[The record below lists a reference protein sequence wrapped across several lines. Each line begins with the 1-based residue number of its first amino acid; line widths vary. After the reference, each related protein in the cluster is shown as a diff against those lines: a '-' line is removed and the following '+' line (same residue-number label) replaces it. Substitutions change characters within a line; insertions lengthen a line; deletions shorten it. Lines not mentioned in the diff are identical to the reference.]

1 MYDPLTYRYPR
12 TMEEAFGPYAT
23 LTIKEDEQMDYQD
36 KIVVIASALAFVAV
50 VIMLIVERIA

>member
-36 KIVVIASALAFVAV
+36 KVVVIASALAFVAV
-50 VIMLIVERIA
+50 VIMLVVERIA

>member
-50 VIMLIVERIA
+50 VIMLVVERIA